1 MERRN
6 HDRVGRTSA
15 SSGRR
20 RGVASRVVTLGV
32 LAVSA
37 VLLLTACGPSGLK
50 PYSTTSP
57 ASDGAEGINS
67 LYKLVFWL
75 ALVVFIGVQFAIVYT
90 ALRFRRKK
98 TPDQRPPQIH
108 GNSRLEI
115 TWTILPAVVLL
126 VILVPTITTLFDEH
140 DALAESDL
148 VIDVYG
154 KQWWWEVQYGED
166 GAQGGQNL
174 GVITANELVI
184 PANRTVKIRLHS
196 NNVIHS
202 FWVPRLAGKL
212 DVMPG
217 HVNEMTIK
225 TDKTGDYYGE
235 CAEFCGTQHAWMRF
249 KIIVTDQDQFYGWV
263 NGWREGNL
271 IATQGDGTN
280 LPEGV
285 TRAPAKFNIC
295 LSCHTVN
302 GAEGSVPPDQSNGA
316 QLTGL
321 EARANYGPNLT
332 NIACRSTIAAGMLEN
347 NVDNMTLWL
356 TDPHK
361 VKPDN
366 YMGDVIK
373 PSTWASPDEA
383 REMAEFLESLKPAGG
398 CFNENAGAAA
408 ATPEA
413 TPGAVTGASPVA
425 SPATSPVASPA
436 ASPAAVVTKP

>member
-6 HDRVGRTSA
+6 HDHVGRTSA
-15 SSGRR
+15 SSGTRAR
-20 RGVASRVVTLGV
+20 RGFARRAATLGT
-32 LAVSA
+32 LALTA
-37 VLLLTACGPSGLK
+37 VVLLTACGPSGLK

-57 ASDGAEGINS
+57 ASEGADAIQS

-75 ALVVFIGVQFAIVYT
+75 ALIVFIGVQFVIVYT
-90 ALRFRRKK
+90 ALRFRKK
-98 TPDQRPPQIH
+98 NTPAQRPPQIH

-115 TWTILPAVVLL
+115 AWTILPAVVLL
-126 VILVPTITTLFDEH
+126 VILVPTITTLFDER

-154 KQWWWEVQYGED
+154 KQWWWEIQYGED

-174 GVITANELVI
+174 GVVTANEMVI

-217 HVNEMTIK
+217 HVNEMSINS
-225 TDKTGDYYGE
+225 DQPGEYYGE

-249 KIIVTDQDQFYGWV
+249 KITVAEQDQFYGWV

-285 TRAPAKFNIC
+285 TQAPAKFSLC
-295 LSCHTVN
+295 LSCHQVN
-302 GAEGSVPPDQSNGA
+302 GAQGSVP
-316 QLTGL
+316 TGQTNTAGVSGID
-321 EARANYGPNLT
+321 ARANYGPNLT

-356 TDPHK
+356 SDPEK
-361 VKPDN
+361 VKPGD
-366 YMGDVIK
+366 YMADVIK
-373 PSTWASPDEA
+373 PSTWSSPDEV
-383 REMAEFLESLKPAGG
+383 RQVAEFLETLKPAGG
-398 CFNENAGAAA
+398 CFNENAVAAS
-408 ATPEA
+408 
-413 TPGAVTGASPVA
+413 GASPE
-425 SPATSPVASPA
+425 ASPA
-436 ASPAAVVTKP
+436 ASPAASPEASPVASPVVKP